1 MQISELKSDI
11 ILDENTKYFD
21 YTASALAL
29 KSIELKMQNI
39 LKTYANTHSDSA
51 KNSKIT
57 SKYYKDAKSYI
68 KKSLGLNSN
77 YSLIACGSGST
88 AAIKKFQ
95 ELLGI
100 YLPPLIKQR
109 YFNDIA
115 KNTLPL
121 VIVSAIE
128 HHSNE
133 LSFKEG
139 LCECIRLNHR
149 DFNSDLYELERICK
163 KNANRKII
171 MSFNAVSNITGVRAN
186 LAKISEIA
194 KKYKAILAIDASSAI
209 PYENIEIPF
218 DALFFS
224 GHKMLGGVGT
234 SGFLAIK
241 NELIG
246 KIPTFAAGGTVGYV
260 SRSNYEFLD
269 DAESLEEGGTP
280 AILQVIKSELAFR
293 LRDEI
298 GLGVIKEKENILKEY
313 FLNAIKKVQFKY
325 KITLYAANIKD
336 RLPIFSLNSTGV
348 SPYDLARVLSDDY
361 GIETRAGC
369 ACAGP
374 YAHDLLNY
382 VDNQNFNAKPG
393 FLRISLHYTHE
404 LSDIDYLINALCKSI
419 EKLNKNLK

>member
-100 YLPPLIKQR
+100 YVPPLIKQR

-194 KKYKAILAIDASSAI
+194 KKD
-209 PYENIEIPF
+209 
-218 DALFFS
+218 
-224 GHKMLGGVGT
+224 
-234 SGFLAIK
+234 
-241 NELIG
+241 
-246 KIPTFAAGGTVGYV
+246 
-260 SRSNYEFLD
+260 R
-269 DAESLEEGGTP
+269 
-280 AILQVIKSELAFR
+280 KS
-293 LRDEI
+293 
-298 GLGVIKEKENILKEY
+298 V
-313 FLNAIKKVQFKY
+313 V
-325 KITLYAANIKD
+325 
-336 RLPIFSLNSTGV
+336 
-348 SPYDLARVLSDDY
+348 
-361 GIETRAGC
+361 
-369 ACAGP
+369 
-374 YAHDLLNY
+374 
-382 VDNQNFNAKPG
+382 
-393 FLRISLHYTHE
+393 
-404 LSDIDYLINALCKSI
+404 
-419 EKLNKNLK
+419 